1 MVHGIKISC
10 VGFLFFCKIFQKG
23 RVLFYK
29 PFIFGILSAWLCF
42 GYTMA
47 DEQNQTDATQVA
59 QDPEVSNINNTL
71 EILGWCD
78 LDEIKNATIDEDDE
92 ESDLSSRQIQYIQ
105 ICQHMKNI
113 NALEAELSANTS
125 ALEENYQNMQ
135 DKETSF
141 ENRMLGAAGM
151 GTVGIGGM
159 MAASALAEQNT
170 DKSAEDDMRA
180 YLATMQCKVGNNTY
194 SGGTTGIE
202 VGGANQLINMYQ
214 QYAELAADL
223 KERKNALGLTPGI
236 EAEIVID
243 KAASG
248 LYDDVGTGIGSGAY
262 ASIARALQDPNG
274 ADAQKW
280 NEQKNSASTKLKT
293 GATVAAVGAVASA
306 VANYAMNHNN
316 KDKSQE
322 LLEQRAEIKDKFNTL
337 INQIIADCNKNIA
350 DAKANIP
357 AQDEYVEEDT
367 NPLTYQQY
375 VEMIKGM
382 QPLKDATEISKIKDI
397 PVCRK

>member
-1 MVHGIKISC
+1 
-10 VGFLFFCKIFQKG
+10 
-23 RVLFYK
+23 
-29 PFIFGILSAWLCF
+29 
-42 GYTMA
+42 MA
-47 DEQNQTDATQVA
+47 DEQTQTDTPQIA
-59 QDPEVSNINNTL
+59 QDPEINNINNTL
-71 EILGWCD
+71 DILGWCD
-78 LDEIKNATIDEDDE
+78 LAEISNPTADDDDE
-92 ESDLSSRQIQYIQ
+92 ESDLSSKQIQYIQ
-105 ICQHMKNI
+105 ICQHMKTI
-113 NALEAELSANTS
+113 KTLEAELSANTD

-135 DKETSF
+135 DKESSF
-141 ENRMLGAAGM
+141 ENRMLGAAGI

-159 MAASALAEQNT
+159 MAASALAEQNA
-170 DKSAEDDMRA
+170 DKSAEDDMQA

-194 SGGTTGIE
+194 DGGTAGIE

-223 KERKNALGLTPGI
+223 KERKNALGLAPGI

-243 KAASG
+243 KATSG

-293 GATVAAVGAVASA
+293 GAGVAVAGAVASA
-306 VANYAMNHNN
+306 VANYAINHNN

-322 LLEQRAEIKDKFNTL
+322 LLAQRTEIKDKFNTL
-337 INQIIADCNKNIA
+337 INQIITDCNKNIA

-357 AQDEYVEEDT
+357 AEDEFVIENTSDGE
-367 NPLTYQQY
+367 PQTYQEF
-375 VEMIKGM
+375 VNMINSM
-382 QPLKDATEISKIKDI
+382 QPLRDASEINRIKDI
-397 PVCRK
+397 PVCAQ